1 MSRAAVLLAQA
12 DALEA
17 AAAVLRAE
25 AAADGEAT
33 AERML
38 SASEA
43 ADRLGLHV
51 NTVWKMLADG
61 TLQGFKIRGV
71 WRVPPSAIARA
82 MIRSV
87 S

>member
-17 AAAVLRAE
+17 TAAVLRAE
-25 AAADGEAT
+25 AASDGEST